1 MNRPSFTTLAL
12 AALVL
17 FGGYHWWTKQHTQ
30 TRLAQASSA
39 QNLDEVRANNA
50 ARNGREVIHLYTA
63 TWCGYCKHLKAS
75 LDASGAP
82 YLDHDVENSSEGK
95 RYADDNHI
103 SGVPV
108 TVVGH
113 ETIEGFDVE
122 RLQSVFYHAG
132 YDVKG
137 LEM

>member
-1 MNRPSFTTLAL
+1 MNRPSFSTVVLIL
-12 AALVL
+12 LVS
-17 FGGYHWWTKQHTQ
+17 FGAYHWWNKQHAQ
-30 TRLAQASSA
+30 TLIA
-39 QNLDEVRANNA
+39 QNDSTQDMDSVRANNA
-50 ARNGREVIHLYTA
+50 ARQGREVIHLYTA

-82 YLDHDVENSSEGK
+82 YLDHDVENSVEGK
-95 RYADDNHI
+95 RYAEENHI

-113 ETIEGFDVE
+113 ETVDGLDVD